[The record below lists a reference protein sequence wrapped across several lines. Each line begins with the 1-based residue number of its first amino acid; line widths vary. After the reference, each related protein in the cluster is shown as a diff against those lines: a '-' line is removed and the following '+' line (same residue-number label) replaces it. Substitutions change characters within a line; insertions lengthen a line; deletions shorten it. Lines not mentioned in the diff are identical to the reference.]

1 VAQACL
7 LALYELHLLA
17 GDATKRLPPPRHAAG
32 TPTSEAVER
41 AFADLEA
48 ALEGIAYFGT
58 RNRELVMRSVRSLL
72 FRAEPDARELLM
84 LRTMSI
90 EVLRTIERES
100 RLAVRA
106 ALAAAGLDSSPPPAL
121 ATATQTPDGGTDAP
135 ETPG

>member
-1 VAQACL
+1 
-7 LALYELHLLA
+7 
-17 GDATKRLPPPRHAAG
+17 
-32 TPTSEAVER
+32 
-41 AFADLEA
+41 
-48 ALEGIAYFGT
+48 
-58 RNRELVMRSVRSLL
+58 MRSVRSLL

-106 ALAAAGLDSSPPPAL
+106 ALAAAGVDEAPPSAS
-121 ATATQTPDGGTDAP
+121 ARSAQAPDGGTGAP